1 MIDDRRLSKDEYFA
15 VLAKI
20 AGARSICRRHKIG
33 TVIVKDGHIISTGYN
48 GPPRGYTHQFCDP
61 CIKDQE
67 KLASNQGHSL
77 CPATHSEANAIVQ
90 AAYQGISTKGG
101 VMYTTLFPCDLCQRL
116 IINAGIVEL
125 VLPVRLPGP
134 AQHAGGG
141 GHDRPPGRPSDRLQ
155 FRRVGEIAGESVNG

>member
-33 TVIVKDGHIISTGYN
+33 TVIVKDGHVISTGYN
-48 GPPRGYTHQFCDP
+48 GPPRGYTHQYCAP

-125 VLPVRLPGP
+125 VYLYDYPALRDMLSEVGMTVRKV
-134 AQHAGGG
+134 
-141 GHDRPPGRPSDRLQ
+141 DPPNTFNFEELGK
-155 FRRVGEIAGESVNG
+155 

>member
-1 MIDDRRLSKDEYFA
+1 MSDERRLSKDEYFA

-48 GPPRGYTHQFCDP
+48 GPPRGYTHQYCDP

-125 VLPVRLPGP
+125 VYLYDYPALRNMLAEVGMTVR
-134 AQHAGGG
+134 QVE
-141 GHDRPPGRPSDRLQ
+141 PPTIFNFEELGK
-155 FRRVGEIAGESVNG
+155 

>member
-1 MIDDRRLSKDEYFA
+1 MSDPRRLSKDEYFA

-20 AGARSICRRHKIG
+20 AGARSICVRHKIG
-33 TVIVKDGHIISTGYN
+33 TVIVRDGHVISTGYN
-48 GPPRGYTHQFCDP
+48 GPPRGYTHKYCNP

-90 AAYQGISTKGG
+90 AAFQGISTKGG

-125 VLPVRLPGP
+125 VYLYDYPALRNMLAEVGIPVRKVDPP
-134 AQHAGGG
+134 AIFDFEDLGK
-141 GHDRPPGRPSDRLQ
+141 
-155 FRRVGEIAGESVNG
+155 

>member
-48 GPPRGYTHQFCDP
+48 GPPRGYTHQYCDP

-125 VLPVRLPGP
+125 VYLYDYPALRNMLAEVGMTVRKVN
-134 AQHAGGG
+134 
-141 GHDRPPGRPSDRLQ
+141 PPTVFNFEELGK
-155 FRRVGEIAGESVNG
+155 

>member
-33 TVIVKDGHIISTGYN
+33 TVIVKDGHVISTGYN
-48 GPPRGYTHQFCDP
+48 GPPRGYTHEYCDP
-61 CIKDQE
+61 CIKDKE

-90 AAYQGISTKGG
+90 AAYQGISTKGS

-125 VLPVRLPGP
+125 VYLYDYPALRNMLAEVGMTVRKVE
-134 AQHAGGG
+134 
-141 GHDRPPGRPSDRLQ
+141 PPTVFHFEELGK
-155 FRRVGEIAGESVNG
+155 

>member
-33 TVIVKDGHIISTGYN
+33 TVIVKDGHVISTGYN
-48 GPPRGYTHQFCDP
+48 GPPRGYTHEYCDP
-61 CIKDQE
+61 CIKDKE

-90 AAYQGISTKGG
+90 AAYQGISTKGS

-125 VLPVRLPGP
+125 VYLYDYPALRNMLAEVGMTVRKVE
-134 AQHAGGG
+134 
-141 GHDRPPGRPSDRLQ
+141 PPTIFNFEELGK
-155 FRRVGEIAGESVNG
+155 